1 MRNVQ
6 ALDLARERERPRLI
20 AEFLNGAFK
29 SDSPSA
35 IISAIGALARDRG
48 MSFVAKQAGVSR
60 EGLYRSFDGN
70 MDPKF
75 GTVIKVLKA
84 FGVQIIIKPRR
95 RRRPASAGQLPS
107 NGSAL
112 TNSPRRT

>member
-6 ALDLARERERPRLI
+6 ALDSSKERERSRMI
-20 AEFLNGAFK
+20 AEFLNAAFE
-29 SDSPSA
+29 SDNPSA
-35 IISAIGALARDRG
+35 IIRAIGTLARDRG

-75 GTVIKVLKA
+75 GTVIKLLKA
-84 FGVQIIIKPRR
+84 LGGQIIRRPRR
-95 RRRPASAGQLPS
+95 GRRRASAGLLLQT
-107 NGSAL
+107 AL
-112 TNSPRRT
+112 R